1 MLRKKGGGFT
11 TFFPLWPTPSFQ
23 GGIFFV
29 WRKKNVGIIEV
40 FAKED
45 HKVGDLFLKTNALL
59 RSTQPSRRMEIT
71 LGFKQNSTS
80 KPGSSVSDFPA
91 TRPARSAPCPTPG
104 CSSPSAPSGWNWCGC
119 SELLHR
125 TPGTPRSAVGTGRWQ
140 PRSAPPGPGTS
151 PRPQSA

>member
-1 MLRKKGGGFT
+1 MYTNEEKNKTLVLRKRGGRRGRGVIYNVLPFVDDT
-11 TFFPLWPTPSFQ
+11 KFSGTNLFCLEKKKMRFFL
-23 GGIFFV
+23 
-29 WRKKNVGIIEV
+29 KV

-45 HKVGDLFLKTNALL
+45 HKVGDLFLKRKPLL
-59 RSTQPSRRMEIT
+59 RSTQPSRRMEI
-71 LGFKQNSTS
+71 KQTSTS

-125 TPGTPRSAVGTGRWQ
+125 TPGTQRSAFGTGR
-140 PRSAPPGPGTS
+140 
-151 PRPQSA
+151 

>member
-1 MLRKKGGGFT
+1 MWGGGVISNVLPFMADT
-11 TFFPLWPTPSFQ
+11 KFSGRNLFLS
-23 GGIFFV
+23 GG
-29 WRKKNVGIIEV
+29 KKTAGITEV
-40 FAKED
+40 FAKEN
-45 HKVGDLFLKTNALL
+45 HEAGDLFMKTKPLL
-59 RSTQPSRRMEIT
+59 CSKQPSRTMEIT

-125 TPGTPRSAVGTGRWQ
+125 TPGTQRSAVGTGR
-140 PRSAPPGPGTS
+140 
-151 PRPQSA
+151 